1 MTLADTWADMIDD
14 LGPEPDYDSEV
25 GPPDDAD
32 QVNRRVRRLAKV
44 RAEIAQVEEVAA
56 AEIERIG
63 DWAHTRTATLA
74 AKALWL
80 SDGIEMW
87 HRAVLTDDPTRKTI
101 SLPCGTLK
109 ARAAQPAWEFDE
121 AVFIEWAAEHAPGLV
136 RFPEPKPQVDRAAV
150 KKTLTV
156 HPSQPGVA
164 DAAFME
170 LVDEATG
177 EVLPK
182 IVPGVTV
189 TARPPKFTIDTDTEG
204 DEA

>member
-1 MTLADTWADMIDD
+1 MTLADTWADMVDD

-25 GPPDDAD
+25 APPDDVD
-32 QVNRRVRRLAKV
+32 QVNKRLRRLAKV

-56 AEIERIG
+56 AEIERVG

-109 ARAAQPAWEFDE
+109 ARAAQPTWEFDE
-121 AVFIEWAAEHAPGLV
+121 PVFIEWAAEHAPGLV
-136 RFPEPKPQVDRAAV
+136 RVPEPKPQVDRAAA
-150 KKTLTV
+150 KKML
-156 HPSQPGVA
+156 
-164 DAAFME
+164 AAPDGGTGE
-170 LVDEATG
+170 ATIDIVDEATG

-204 DEA
+204 GEA